1 MAWIFF
7 AMMTTGGL
15 LWNCFQR
22 IVLPQTCAVML
33 GFLRIAK
40 ALAVEPAAL
49 KHRGRNNA
57 ASNACKILA
66 YTAYRQFDILIS
78 AIARVLGVGGSAVSM
93 MLNTGAE
100 LHSRLVI
107 SLID

>member
-1 MAWIFF
+1 MAWIFS

-15 LWNCFQR
+15 LWNYFQK

-40 ALAVEPAAL
+40 ALAVEPATL
-49 KHRGRNNA
+49 KHRGR
-57 ASNACKILA
+57 
-66 YTAYRQFDILIS
+66 F
-78 AIARVLGVGGSAVSM
+78 LGVGGSAESM

-100 LHSRLVI
+100 LHSRLAI

>member
-1 MAWIFF
+1 MEWIFS

-15 LWNCFQR
+15 LWNYFQK
-22 IVLPQTCAVML
+22 IVLPQICAVML

-40 ALAVEPAAL
+40 ELAVEPAAL

-57 ASNACKILA
+57 ASNARKILA
-66 YTAYRQFDILIS
+66 YTAYRQFDIPIIV
-78 AIARVLGVGGSAVSM
+78 IARFLGVGGSAVSM

-100 LHSRLVI
+100 LHSHLAM

>member
-1 MAWIFF
+1 MKTNVNRDGAQIINYSNYH
-7 AMMTTGGL
+7 ATP
-15 LWNCFQR
+15 R
-22 IVLPQTCAVML
+22 SIIRE
-33 GFLRIAK
+33 RIAK
-40 ALAVEPAAL
+40 ALAVEPATL